1 MLHWRVATATRAL
14 TRVVKGAQ
22 IDALTHSAPPTRPS
36 APSARQRNL
45 MKRWM
50 KWLVVALVA
59 VLIGALALRNVKQR
73 RSAAAAAAAPASAPA
88 AIDIGAADVVPA
100 RRVELINTLAISGG
114 LKAVNS
120 AVVKSRVAAELKS
133 LSVREGDVVRAG
145 QIIGQLD
152 DTEFALRVR
161 QAEQTAL
168 SARTQLD
175 IARRTLENNRA
186 LVAQGFISPTGLE
199 TSVSN
204 EAGAQASFQAA
215 RAAADLALKARAD
228 AVLTAPIGGIVAQRF
243 VQPGERVPIDARLV
257 EIVDLRQLELEVAVP
272 PEDVGAVQV
281 GQLARLDIDGLS
293 APAAARV
300 VRIAPSTQAGTRAVM
315 VYLAVTP
322 QPGLRQGLFGRG
334 AIDLQR
340 RTTLVVPVALVRI
353 DQALPYVLAVVDGRV
368 VRRTVQLGARGEARL
383 ETSAGAASTPERSVE
398 RAVEITGGIEEGAL
412 LLRASVGSLR
422 DGTRVRTVQS
432 VTQPAAAPSAASAP
446 PTGAV
451 TGSVA
456 LAPAASP
463 TVAVR

>member
-1 MLHWRVATATRAL
+1 
-14 TRVVKGAQ
+14 
-22 IDALTHSAPPTRPS
+22 
-36 APSARQRNL
+36 

-59 VLIGALALRNVKQR
+59 VLIGALVLRNVKQR

-88 AIDIGAADVVPA
+88 ALDIGGADVTTA
-100 RRVELINTLAISGG
+100 RRVELVSTLTVSGG

-145 QIIGQLD
+145 QVIGQLD
-152 DTEFALRVR
+152 NTEFVLRVR

-175 IARRTLENNRA
+175 IAQRALENNRA
-186 LVAQGFISPTGLE
+186 LVAQGFISSTGLE

-204 EAGAQASFQAA
+204 EAGAQASYQAA

-228 AVLTAPIGGIVAQRF
+228 AVLIAPINGIVAQRF
-243 VQPGERVPIDARLV
+243 AQPGERVPVDARLV
-257 EIVDLRQLELEVAVP
+257 EIVDLGQLEFEAAVT

-281 GQLARLDIDGLS
+281 GQFARLDIDGLS
-293 APAAARV
+293 ALTRARV

-315 VYLAVTP
+315 VFLTVTP

-334 AIDLQR
+334 AIELHR
-340 RTTLVVPVALVRI
+340 RTALAVPVALVRI
-353 DQALPYVLAVVDGRV
+353 DQALPYVLTVVDGRV
-368 VRRTVQLGARGEARL
+368 LRRTVQLGARGEARL
-383 ETSAGAASTPERSVE
+383 GMSAASAVE
-398 RAVEITGGIEEGAL
+398 RAVEITGGIDDGAV
-412 LLRASVGSLR
+412 LLRASVGALR
-422 DGTRVRTVQS
+422 DGTRVRTLQ
-432 VTQPAAAPSAASAP
+432 PSAASAP
-446 PTGAV
+446 PSVAV
-451 TGSVA
+451 TGPVA
-456 LAPAASP
+456 FAPAALP